1 MRKIKFTNGEYYHIY
16 NRAVA
21 DSLLFREDEDYKI
34 FKRGLRDFNNKSYYE
49 ERAFV
54 ARKDIK
60 ELSSFLEGLEKMVT
74 INAYNLLPN
83 HYHLILQ
90 QLTDDGISKFLHKIG
105 HSYTNFINKK
115 YNRPGRLFQGAYKAI
130 HIDNDDYL
138 LWLSAYI
145 NGNSQI
151 HKIADVEDYPWTSYG
166 YFLGERPDDLVA
178 SKDIIL
184 DHFSEAQGSN
194 SVVEYKKF
202 VKMVIE
208 ESRNKKDI
216 DKYLIEKY

>member
-1 MRKIKFTNGEYYHIY
+1 MRGIKFTNGEYYHIY

-34 FKRGLRDFNNKSYYE
+34 FKKCLRDFNNKSYYE
-49 ERAFV
+49 ERAFM
-54 ARKDIK
+54 ARKNIK
-60 ELSSFLEGLEKMVT
+60 ELNSFLAGLKKIVV

-83 HYHLILQ
+83 HYHLILK

-105 HSYTNFINKK
+105 YSYTNFINKK
-115 YNRPGRLFQGAYKAI
+115 YNRSGRLFQGTYKAI

-151 HKIADVEDYPWTSYG
+151 HKIADTEDYPWTSYG
-166 YFLGERPDDLVA
+166 FFLGKKLDDLVTD
-178 SKDIIL
+178 KDIIL
-184 DHFSEAQGSN
+184 DHFSGVQGLN
-194 SVVEYKKF
+194 PAIEYKKF
-202 VKMVIE
+202 VKMVIK

-216 DKYLIEKY
+216 DKYLIEKS

>member
-1 MRKIKFTNGEYYHIY
+1 MRGIKFTNGEYYHIY

-34 FKRGLRDFNNKSYYE
+34 FKRCLKDFNNKSYYE
-49 ERAFV
+49 ERAFM
-54 ARKDIK
+54 ARKNIK
-60 ELSSFLEGLEKMVT
+60 ELNSF
-74 INAYNLLPN
+74 
-83 HYHLILQ
+83 HYHLILK
-90 QLTDDGISKFLHKIG
+90 QLTDDGISKLLHKIG
-105 HSYTNFINKK
+105 YSYTNFINKK
-115 YNRPGRLFQGAYKAI
+115 YNRSGGLFQGTYKAI
-130 HIDNDDYL
+130 HIDNDNYL

-145 NGNSQI
+145 NGNSEI
-151 HKIADVEDYPWTSYG
+151 HKIADAEDYPWTSYG
-166 YFLGERPDDLVA
+166 YFLGKKPDDLVA

-208 ESRNKKDI
+208 ESRNKKDVE
-216 DKYLIEKY
+216 KYLIEKD